1 MIKPSQLAFLAILN
15 LPCMALADQSSD
27 NLRKRSEIRIR
38 DPFVVA
44 HEPSKTYYI
53 YASMMVTR
61 EDGERVRGVGA
72 YRSKDLQ
79 RWEDPITVYETADG
93 FWGPDA
99 IWAPEVHEYKG
110 KYYLFATFA
119 SNNPLPTPPKRRP
132 NIKRATQIMVADGP
146 DGPFKPFSNV
156 PHTPQDWMSLDG
168 TLWEEDG
175 VPYMIFCHEWWQ
187 IVDGSMD
194 LVQLTPDLSSVV
206 TQPELLFY
214 ATEASWS
221 RSLREVGTRPVE
233 ERSHG
238 WVTDGPFIYR
248 TKADRLLMIWSS
260 FGIQRYAVGMAYSES
275 GSIKGPWKQIEEPL
289 FKKDGG
295 HGMIFK
301 TFDGKLMLS
310 LHQPNRNSEE
320 RARFFELSDAG
331 DRLVLGEELPF
342 E

>member
-1 MIKPSQLAFLAILN
+1 MKPSYLAAI
-15 LPCMALADQSSD
+15 ALLVSSLFVSIASSSE

-38 DPFVVA
+38 DPYVVA
-44 HEPSKTYYI
+44 HEPSKTYYM

-61 EDGERVRGVGA
+61 ADGEKVRGVGA

-79 RWEDPITVYETADG
+79 HWEDAITVYETADG

-119 SNNPLPTPPKRRP
+119 SNDPLPTSPKRRP
-132 NIKRATQIMVADGP
+132 NIKRATQVMVADGP
-146 DGPFKPFSNV
+146 AGPFKAFSNV
-156 PHTPQDWMSLDG
+156 PHTPQNWMSLDG
-168 TLWEEDG
+168 TLWEEEG

-214 ATEASWS
+214 GSEAPWS
-221 RSLREVGTRPVE
+221 RSMREVGNRPVH

-248 TKADRLLMIWSS
+248 TKTDRLLMIWSS

-275 GSIKGPWKQIEEPL
+275 GSIKGPWKQMEEPL

-301 TFDGKLMLS
+301 TFEGQLMLS
-310 LHQPNRNSEE
+310 LHQPNRNPEE
-320 RARFFELSDAG
+320 RAHFFKLEDAG
-331 DRLVLGEELPF
+331 DRLVLVEELPF